1 MADHGFDTNV
11 WTEALREAFAP
22 AYKAQQDGLKT
33 LEHFAKFQYAIA
45 GDYLQHGL
53 AQAQAALA
61 SRNAAEFLSKQ
72 ADLGALFGQRI
83 SARAHELSSLAS
95 ETPWSYFSDLSGES
109 PSSAASSGPETPR
122 AKNAQGRR
130 QRERRTR

>member
-1 MADHGFDTNV
+1 MADPTFDTNV
-11 WTEALREAFAP
+11 WTEALHEAFAP
-22 AYKAQQDGLKT
+22 VYKAQQEGLKT
-33 LEHFAKFQYAIA
+33 LERFAKFQYAIA

-61 SRNAAEFLSKQ
+61 SRNAAEFLSRQ

-95 ETPWSYFSDLSGES
+95 ETPWSYFSDLTGES
-109 PSSAASSGPETPR
+109 PSEPAFSGPTTPR
-122 AKNAQGRR
+122 TKKRARPSKA
-130 QRERRTR
+130 

>member
-1 MADHGFDTNV
+1 MADHTFDANV
-11 WTEALREAFAP
+11 WTEALHEAFAP
-22 AYKAQQDGLKT
+22 VSKAQQEGLKT
-33 LEHFAKFQYAIA
+33 LERFAKFQYAIA

-61 SRNAAEFLSKQ
+61 SRNAAEFLSRQ

-95 ETPWSYFSDLSGES
+95 ETPWSCFSDLTGES
-109 PSSAASSGPETPR
+109 PSGAAFSGPTTPR
-122 AKNAQGRR
+122 AKKRARPSKA
-130 QRERRTR
+130 